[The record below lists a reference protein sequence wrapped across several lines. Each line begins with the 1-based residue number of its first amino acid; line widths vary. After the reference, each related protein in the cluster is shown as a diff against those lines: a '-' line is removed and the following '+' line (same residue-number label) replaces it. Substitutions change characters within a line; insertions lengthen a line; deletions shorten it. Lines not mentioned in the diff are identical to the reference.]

1 LRTME
6 TIDQEIKEKREEL
19 RNTKGTQT
27 EIYTRIVGY
36 YRSLSNWNK
45 GKRDEYNIRRPF
57 DAQNT
62 GEGRVHERG
71 NGAHETPEKR
81 KSFIPTIPG
90 ASPVIAGFAML
101 QTASDDDWSL
111 GDRQEGV
118 EDHETCESCQ

>member
-1 LRTME
+1 LRSIE
-6 TIDQEIKEKREEL
+6 TIEREIAEAKAEMENVR
-19 RNTKGTQT
+19 GTET
-27 EIYTRIVGY
+27 EVYTRIVGY

-81 KSFIPTIPG
+81 KSFIPTVPG
-90 ASPVIAGFAML
+90 ASPVIAGFTML
-101 QTASDDDWSL
+101 QTAAP
-111 GDRQEGV
+111 GV
-118 EDHETCESCQ
+118 LPGQDDHE

>member
-1 LRTME
+1 MRTVADIDTEIADLRRQLAE
-6 TIDQEIKEKREEL
+6 NR
-19 RNTKGTQT
+19 GTET

-71 NGAHETPEKR
+71 NGAHEKPER
-81 KSFIPTIPG
+81 RRSFIPEQAG
-90 ASPVIAGFAML
+90 AHQAIAGFRML
-101 QTASDDDWSL
+101 ETA
-111 GDRQEGV
+111 
-118 EDHETCESCQ
+118 